1 MFVKVSFVAAASV
14 AAFAV
19 SRIKIQSSRKRNPPI
34 KPAEIDDSSFQ
45 QEEIEED
52 GEEKSA
58 DSEFSVE
65 EEEEIKGSTTRRKM
79 EQNLNLPKRR
89 ESGNPQDVT
98 GEIGILQNA
107 VKEMERKR
115 RTLEG
120 KLLEMYGIKEQRS
133 YIAQLQ
139 KHLKVKT
146 EEVDF
151 LSITVNSLRAETKKL
166 QEEAKE
172 GVLVEKQL
180 EIAKKRIK
188 ELHEKMTTDRNWAR
202 KKLLT
207 LAREV
212 SGFEKTGISST
223 DHENVEKKSG
233 SVEFK
238 AMEMKRRN
246 KELEMETGGLKIM
259 LVAAEDKANALSDMT
274 EDKLEEE
281 MNKFRHANESL
292 SKQIEKLRKNRFG
305 IIEELM
311 YQRSLNA
318 CLRFESQNYLTPPIL
333 RKNSSQESHG
343 NKTPT
348 PIPHHNS
355 YSKSSSSSS
364 IDRTTIDSSSS
375 SERSISKKY
384 GLIHNIRRW
393 GRRKDNPRLVV
404 SSSERSSRENSP
416 FKAGGLIRRLSM
428 SDVPLQR
435 KENDSTG
442 LVGITPSRKI
452 KRVQFSTQSQEVQSV
467 FDLER
472 NPIDTVAWLR
482 STGDLDDK
490 KNTAMQSSRAG
501 SLMGGDEKHE
511 VSLKKA
517 SHCRDLSGT
526 DMGNGKVES
535 GDKEELHHSNMLPN
549 VLHSDSR
556 VWTPLRSS
564 SFS

>member
-1 MFVKVSFVAAASV
+1 
-14 AAFAV
+14 
-19 SRIKIQSSRKRNPPI
+19 
-34 KPAEIDDSSFQ
+34 
-45 QEEIEED
+45 
-52 GEEKSA
+52 
-58 DSEFSVE
+58 
-65 EEEEIKGSTTRRKM
+65 
-79 EQNLNLPKRR
+79 
-89 ESGNPQDVT
+89 
-98 GEIGILQNA
+98 
-107 VKEMERKR
+107 
-115 RTLEG
+115 
-120 KLLEMYGIKEQRS
+120 
-133 YIAQLQ
+133 
-139 KHLKVKT
+139 
-146 EEVDF
+146 
-151 LSITVNSLRAETKKL
+151 
-166 QEEAKE
+166 
-172 GVLVEKQL
+172 
-180 EIAKKRIK
+180 
-188 ELHEKMTTDRNWAR
+188 
-202 KKLLT
+202 
-207 LAREV
+207 
-212 SGFEKTGISST
+212 
-223 DHENVEKKSG
+223 
-233 SVEFK
+233 
-238 AMEMKRRN
+238 
-246 KELEMETGGLKIM
+246 
-259 LVAAEDKANALSDMT
+259 
-274 EDKLEEE
+274 

-333 RKNSSQESHG
+333 SKNSSQESHG

-393 GRRKDNPRLVV
+393 GRQKDNPRLVV

-442 LVGITPSRKI
+442 PVRITPSRKI

-501 SLMGGDEKHE
+501 SLMGRRE
-511 VSLKKA
+511 
-517 SHCRDLSGT
+517 T
-526 DMGNGKVES
+526 
-535 GDKEELHHSNMLPN
+535 
-549 VLHSDSR
+549 
-556 VWTPLRSS
+556 
-564 SFS
+564 